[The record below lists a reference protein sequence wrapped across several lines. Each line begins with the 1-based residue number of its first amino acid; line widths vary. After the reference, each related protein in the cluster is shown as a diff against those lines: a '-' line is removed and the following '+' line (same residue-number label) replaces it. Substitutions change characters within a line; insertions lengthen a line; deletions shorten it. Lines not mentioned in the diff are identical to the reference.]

1 MTVQTEGTQSTL
13 ADHSRLTIRRP
24 DDFHV
29 HFRDGELLKVVAP
42 LTARQ
47 FARAIVMPNLKPP
60 VKTVQDAA
68 TYRERIMAALPAG
81 VSFTPIMT
89 LYLTDN
95 TTAEDIEAAYSS
107 GFVKACKLYPAGAT
121 TNSAHGVTSVDKIY
135 NVLKAMEQV
144 GMVLCIHGESTAPE
158 TDIFDKEA
166 QFVSDVLPKIL
177 EDFPHLKIVLE
188 HVTTSEAVEIVRKT
202 PGSRLAATITAHHL
216 LYCRQAIFAGAK
228 IHPHMFC
235 LPVLKREK
243 HRRALMTAIAEDIE
257 GKFFAGTDSAP
268 HPESSK
274 ICAEGCAGIF
284 TGLCAVELYVEA
296 FEEAGALH
304 NLQTFL
310 SENGARFYGLQLN
323 EGTISL
329 LKTPHVVP
337 SKIPVSD
344 SQVIVPLRSGEKVK
358 WTVET

>member
-1 MTVQTEGTQSTL
+1 MTIQTKGTQSQHV
-13 ADHSRLTIRRP
+13 DQSRLTIRRP

-47 FARAIVMPNLKPP
+47 FARAIIMPNLKPP
-60 VKTVQDAA
+60 VRTVQDATA
-68 TYRERIMAALPAG
+68 YRERIMAALPAG
-81 VSFTPIMT
+81 ISFAPLMT

-95 TTAEDIEAAYSS
+95 TTAEDIKAANSS
-107 GFVKACKLYPAGAT
+107 GFVNACKLYPAGAT
-121 TNSAHGVTSVDKIY
+121 TNSAHGVTSVHKIY

-158 TDIFDKEA
+158 IDIFDREA

-177 EDFPHLKIVLE
+177 EDFPRLKIVLE
-188 HVTTSEAVEIVRKT
+188 HVTTSEAVDIVQKT
-202 PGSRLAATITAHHL
+202 PGDRLAATITAHHL

-243 HRRALMTAIAEDIE
+243 HRRALVAAIAGDME

-268 HPESSK
+268 HLESSK

-284 TGLCAVELYVEA
+284 TAMCAVELYAEA

-304 NLQTFL
+304 NLQAFL
-310 SENGARFYGLQLN
+310 SENGAKFYGLALN

-329 LKTPHVVP
+329 HKNPHVVP
-337 SKIPVSD
+337 LKIPVSG
-344 SQVIVPLRSGEKVK
+344 SQAIVPLRSGEKVN
-358 WTVET
+358 WAIET